1 MSSWISGN
9 EKELAERAAAFIT
22 ATAYRAVAERG
33 RFTLVLSGGN
43 TPKRLYEQL
52 AGGVHQKLFEK
63 FGYDVPSG
71 VRRSVQDHEAL
82 TLPWPSTVLFQG
94 DERYLPKSHPDSN
107 YGMVKNTL
115 MRLAPIR
122 RENFI
127 AMPVESGDPEAD
139 ALRYEEEI
147 RTFFRKGTTGS
158 PAGFP
163 SFDLVMLGL
172 GDDGHTAS
180 LFPEDK
186 KALEERER
194 WVVAVAAPRAVPSC
208 ARLTLTLPVINH
220 ARNVIFLVPSARYG
234 LARSISEGLR
244 PELPAGLVRPVNDQT
259 IWFVADRSPESL
271 QP

>member
-1 MSSWISGN
+1 MSNWISGN
-9 EKELAERAAAFIT
+9 EEALAERAAAFIT

-33 RFTLVLSGGN
+33 RFTLSLSGGS
-43 TPKRLYEQL
+43 TPKLLYEQL
-52 AGGVHQKLFEK
+52 ARGVHQNQFEK
-63 FGYDVPSG
+63 FGYSVPAG

-82 TLPWPSTVLFQG
+82 TLPWRATFLFQG
-94 DERYLPKSHPDSN
+94 DERYLPASNPDSN
-107 YGMVKNTL
+107 YGMVKSTL

-139 ALRYEEEI
+139 ALRYEEEL

-158 PAGFP
+158 PASFP

-180 LFPEDK
+180 LFPEDNR
-186 KALEERER
+186 ALEERER
-194 WVVAVAAPRAVPSC
+194 WVVAVNAPHANPPCS
-208 ARLTLTLPVINH
+208 RLTLTLPVINH
-220 ARNVIFLVPSARYG
+220 ARGVMFLVPAARSG
-234 LARSISEGLR
+234 LARSISEGTR
-244 PELPAGLVRPVNDQT
+244 PELPAGMVRPVNGQT
-259 IWFVADRSPESL
+259 IWFVADPSPESR